1 MILDAGD
8 ASRTLQG
15 QPSCCWAYKGGRAD
29 LPHAEWQTGGR
40 CQNSQGRLALLE
52 AVIPSG
58 LISQALA

>member
-1 MILDAGD
+1 MILYAGD

-15 QPSCCWAYKGGRAD
+15 QPSYCWAYNGGRAY

-40 CQNSQGRLALLE
+40 CQNTHGRLALLE
-52 AVIPSG
+52 AILPSG